1 MSRKI
6 RSAVVAFALVHL
18 VVSAAFAL
26 PRASR
31 PTPARAT
38 GVSVAWEWLAGLFA
52 PVAKPQGKGSG
63 LREGSST
70 DPLGGWA
77 FSNTSTPPPS
87 DAGSKMD
94 PDGFK

>member
-6 RSAVVAFALVHL
+6 RSAVVAFALVNL

-26 PRASR
+26 PRAGR
-31 PTPARAT
+31 PAPSRAT
-38 GVSVAWEWLAGLFA
+38 GVSAAWEWLAGLFA
-52 PVAKPQGKGSG
+52 PAGKPQGKGSG
-63 LREGSST
+63 LRAGSSS
-70 DPLGGWA
+70 DPFGGWS
-77 FSNTSTPPPS
+77 FSNTSAPPPS

>member
-6 RSAVVAFALVHL
+6 RSAVVAFALVNL

-31 PTPARAT
+31 PAPQAT
-38 GVSVAWEWLAGLFA
+38 GVSAAWEWLAGLFA
-52 PVAKPQGKGSG
+52 PGAKIQGRGITAKS
-63 LREGSST
+63 GSST
-70 DPLGGWA
+70 DPFGGWA
-77 FSNTSTPPPS
+77 FSNTSAPLPS